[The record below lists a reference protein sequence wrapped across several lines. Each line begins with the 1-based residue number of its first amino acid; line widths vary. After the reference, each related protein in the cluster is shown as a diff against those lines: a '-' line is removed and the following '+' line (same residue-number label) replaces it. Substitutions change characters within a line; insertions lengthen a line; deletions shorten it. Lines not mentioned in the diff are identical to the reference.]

1 MKFNTRY
8 HAHKLMR
15 DYSNN
20 ASENGMKHF
29 KVINHNN
36 ANAALNS
43 RAAIDFIVK

>member
-1 MKFNTRY
+1 
-8 HAHKLMR
+8 MR

-29 KVINHNN
+29 KVINRNKSD
-36 ANAALNS
+36 AALNS